1 MRHDVI
7 PERYN
12 LGLPGVKRHD
22 AGYADLEW
30 DPKALCWV
38 TPREP
43 VPQDPVRVPDPAPRP
58 RVLGHKSWDVLAGRV
73 RLYQLRASDR
83 IVAEAEAT
91 RLLGPRGWRVVPTP
105 VEPISPAPSRSG
117 LTAAEVRSRLGLPAR
132 RADHVAS
139 C

>member
-1 MRHDVI
+1 MRHNVI
-7 PERYN
+7 PERHN
-12 LGLPGVKRHD
+12 LGLPGVKRHE

-30 DPKALCWV
+30 DASAMCWV

-83 IVAEAEAT
+83 IVAEAEAE

-105 VEPISPAPSRSG
+105 VELAPRPLSRLG

-132 RADHVAS
+132 RAECVPVQ
-139 C
+139 